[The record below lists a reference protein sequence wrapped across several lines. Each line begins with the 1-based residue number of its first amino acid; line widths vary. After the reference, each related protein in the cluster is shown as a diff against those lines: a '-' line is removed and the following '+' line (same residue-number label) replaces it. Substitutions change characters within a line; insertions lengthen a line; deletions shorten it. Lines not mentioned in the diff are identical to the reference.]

1 MGDSKIDY
9 EGAPA
14 RREDRPPSP
23 MKGGLHTESHARIF
37 GLSLGALLAAC
48 LVLNAT
54 SPSTRHCQQSGR
66 DFGNTNECATS
77 HGGEEPSGY

>member
-14 RREDRPPSP
+14 RCEDQPPSP
-23 MKGGLHTESHARIF
+23 MKGSRHTESHARIF
-37 GLSLGALLAAC
+37 GLSLAALLTAC

-54 SPSTRHCQQSGR
+54 SPSTGLCHQSDRG
-66 DFGNTNECATS
+66 FGSIKECATS
-77 HGGEEPSGY
+77 HGGEEPGY

>member
-14 RREDRPPSP
+14 RREDQPPSP

-48 LVLNAT
+48 LFLNAM
-54 SPSTRHCQQSGR
+54 SSSTRLCQPDRTDVG
-66 DFGNTNECATS
+66 TECAANQ
-77 HGGEEPSGY
+77 GQEPGY